1 MVVIT
6 KDIYLLVFNNSLQIV
21 WGINDGKGSPATLA
35 HSFQTTNY
43 MVAAC
48 DYGTAGYTNM
58 ITSKTISQIYH
69 TRYNGTSSNS
79 DIMYICIGY

>member
-1 MVVIT
+1 MVIT
-6 KDIYLLVFNNSLQIV
+6 KDIYLLAFNNSLQIV

-43 MVAAC
+43 IVAAC

-69 TRYNGTSSNS
+69 TRYNGTSSNI

>member
-1 MVVIT
+1 
-6 KDIYLLVFNNSLQIV
+6 
-21 WGINDGKGSPATLA
+21 
-35 HSFQTTNY
+35 

-69 TRYNGTSSNS
+69 TRYNGTSSNI

>member
-1 MVVIT
+1 M
-6 KDIYLLVFNNSLQIV
+6 DINNSLQIV
-21 WGINDGKGSPATLA
+21 WGLNDRKGSPATLA

-43 MVAAC
+43 IVAAC

-69 TRYNGTSSNS
+69 TRYNGTSSNI